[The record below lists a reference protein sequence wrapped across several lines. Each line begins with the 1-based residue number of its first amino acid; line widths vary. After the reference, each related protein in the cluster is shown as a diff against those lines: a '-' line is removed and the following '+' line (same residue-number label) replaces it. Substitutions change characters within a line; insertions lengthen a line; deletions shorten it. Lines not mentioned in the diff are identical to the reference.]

1 MEGFLEALPTWVRV
15 LVAVGLGFGIWRVGI
30 GILRSLGGARPGG
43 PAEPEDVEDLD
54 VFLVCG
60 ECGTEFR
67 ITRLGELQ
75 IPRHC
80 GEPMRV
86 VRRPPR

>member
-1 MEGFLEALPTWVRV
+1 VSWWVAALAV
-15 LVAVGLGFGIWRVGI
+15 LVGATIAWVGLVA
-30 GILRSLGGARPGG
+30 LRAASGPG
-43 PAEPEDVEDLD
+43 PREDAEPEDVEDLD

-67 ITRLGELQ
+67 VTRLGELQ

-80 GEPMRV
+80 GEPMHV
-86 VRRPPR
+86 VRRPAAGGLASRP

>member
-1 MEGFLEALPTWVRV
+1 MSVWVVLTAVLIGLAIAWLGITALRAASGTTASRERHEV
-15 LVAVGLGFGIWRVGI
+15 
-30 GILRSLGGARPGG
+30 
-43 PAEPEDVEDLD
+43 EDVEELD

-67 ITRLGELQ
+67 VTRLGELQ

-80 GEPMRV
+80 GEPMQV
-86 VRRPPR
+86 VRRPATA

>member
-1 MEGFLEALPTWVRV
+1 MPNWLVWLTAP
-15 LVAVGLGFGIWRVGI
+15 LVAYAVWRI
-30 GILRSLGGARPGG
+30 GIATFRSLGGSAPGVLDEEAP

-60 ECGTEFR
+60 ECGTEYR
-67 ITRLGELQ
+67 VSKLGELQ

-80 GEPMRV
+80 GEKMQV
-86 VRRPPR
+86 VRRIAGS